1 MPDTFGSCT
10 SRLPL
15 GAMISIIS
23 RTQFVYINE
32 RLRPFGLSAGQ
43 FPVLISLVVRQDVM
57 QDTLARHLHIDKG
70 AVARTIAKLVEAGYV
85 RRITDPKNRR
95 AVRLFLTK
103 KGEAIAPELLR
114 IDRKWEELACSR
126 LIPAD
131 REKFSALTEIV
142 AETCR
147 DTLEKMEAD

>member
-1 MPDTFGSCT
+1 VPDITEPCT
-10 SRLPL
+10 PRLPL

-23 RTQFVYINE
+23 RTQFVLLNE

-43 FPVLISLVVRQDVM
+43 FPVLITLVVRQNIM

-70 AVARTIAKLVEAGYV
+70 AVARSVAKLVGAGYV
-85 RRITDPKNRR
+85 RRITDPGNRR

-114 IDRKWEELACSR
+114 IDREWEELACSR
-126 LIPAD
+126 LSPAD
-131 REKFSALTEIV
+131 REKFSLLAESVAL
-142 AETCR
+142 TCR